1 MRNRILRFSELFEN
15 DKTSDIPGEISIYD
29 FCSKI
34 GFQNEDCEIIS
45 EWWSRMRPSI
55 RLHYFPFRSTQ
66 PIAGVFLSGD
76 DVAINSKLNMP
87 KEMKLFLSLHVSKH
101 ADQHREG
108 DFDDLYFKPVLD
120 GDMDAFVRGYN
131 ETEKEANDFA
141 IECMLDLGFNRFIEM
156 QERNLRGNELAGR
169 QVYKMMQDDIAEH
182 KSDSFVDLIRS
193 QILPD

>member
-1 MRNRILRFSELFEN
+1 
-15 DKTSDIPGEISIYD
+15 
-29 FCSKI
+29 
-34 GFQNEDCEIIS
+34 
-45 EWWSRMRPSI
+45 MRPNI
-55 RLHYFPFRSTQ
+55 RLHYFPFRSPH

-87 KEMKLFLSLHVSKH
+87 KEMKLFLSLHESKH
-101 ADQHREG
+101 ADQHKEG
-108 DFDDLYFKPVLD
+108 DFDEVYFKPVLD
-120 GDMDAFVRGYN
+120 GDMDSFVRGYN
-131 ETEKEANDFA
+131 ETEREANDFA
-141 IECMLDLGFNRFIEM
+141 IACMVDLGFERFIEM